1 MDNPDICRAVT
12 AVEEAAYTDAQLL
25 GYDKFWDAISVEKT
39 LYNSGLRKGR
49 AEGIEEGRAEGREQG
64 RAEGMEQGRREAV
77 VETARRMK
85 ALGLAPDVIAGATGL
100 TTDDIE
106 KL

>member
-1 MDNPDICRAVT
+1 M
-12 AVEEAAYTDAQLL
+12 
-25 GYDKFWDAISVEKT
+25 EKT

-49 AEGIEEGRAEGREQG
+49 AEGIEE
-64 RAEGMEQGRREAV
+64 GRREAV

-100 TTDDIE
+100 TADDIE